1 MRVQRI
7 ELCAQPWEGY
17 ILTTI
22 RYPRIVWSR
31 CPDLNR
37 RPTLYESAALP
48 TELQRHDCAPTDYTI
63 PHLRNKLIK
72 GVASEA
78 KSWYDTWSL
87 GKTTRGLVVK
97 LAYHASL
104 SRRRSP
110 VRIRSGPPR
119 NKFTFWW
126 TFFVAMSHLLESF
139 LNLAKNRG
147 IFVDRYPLA

>member
-17 ILTTI
+17 ILATI

-48 TELQRHDCAPTDYTI
+48 TELQRHNCAPTDYTI
-63 PHLRNKLIK
+63 PYLRNKLTK

-87 GKTTRGLVVK
+87 GKIHTRARSEVG
-97 LAYHASL
+97 L
-104 SRRRSP
+104 SRLP
-110 VRIRSGPPR
+110 VTEEIAGSNPVGPAT
-119 NKFTFWW
+119 KQ
-126 TFFVAMSHLLESF
+126 VHLLVDF
-139 LNLAKNRG
+139 FRG
-147 IFVDRYPLA
+147 NKSRCKMTFHFCQKQRYYR